1 MNDQHPTTDPIRLT
15 DIITHCNSSHNLKT
29 MKKQQFN
36 NSSNNFVARTAFM
49 KRICCC
55 SFHREVKDNGGPNIK
70 EEHGERNFRSCIS
83 QPKILTREETKA
95 FIHKRIIGSGGTQIK
110 HFVDRVARS
119 NNILIAES
127 NIFEHIDDPLIFQE
141 RLHPEHK
148 MFLDLFIIGS
158 SWGGLL
164 TCEKRLCTGGNY
176 IIMIRDITSPSLNGL
191 KKILLTGEGC
201 KFAIKDLRLSK
212 VQGIE
217 ELVNENHG
225 MRCGMFSPPA
235 NGVNIK
241 QEEED

>member
-1 MNDQHPTTDPIRLT
+1 M
-15 DIITHCNSSHNLKT
+15 
-29 MKKQQFN
+29 
-36 NSSNNFVARTAFM
+36 ARTAFM

-55 SFHREVKDNGGPNIK
+55 SFHREVKGVKRICCHSFHRDGKDDGGPNIK
-70 EEHGERNFRSCIS
+70 VEHGERIIQSCIS

-95 FIHKRIIGSGGTQIK
+95 FIHKRIIGSGGTRIK
-110 HFVDRVARS
+110 NFVHRLVRS

-127 NIFEHIDDPLIFQE
+127 NIFEHIDDPLNFQDQ
-141 RLHPEHK
+141 LHPEHK

-191 KKILLTGEGC
+191 KKILTGDGC

-212 VQGIE
+212 VRDIE

-225 MRCGMFSPPA
+225 MRCGMFSPPP
-235 NGVNIK
+235 NGVKIK